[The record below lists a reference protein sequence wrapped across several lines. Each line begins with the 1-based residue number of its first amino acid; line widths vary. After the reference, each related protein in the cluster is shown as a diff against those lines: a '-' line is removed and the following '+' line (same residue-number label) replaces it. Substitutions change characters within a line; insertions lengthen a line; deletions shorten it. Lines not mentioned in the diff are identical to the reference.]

1 MSEPEAGQGRSSISG
16 GGGRYTGD
24 TQGARAPQTRN
35 TLGIVALVVGVVGIL
50 FNVLFTLV
58 QAVVVGQGM
67 YELLATFGVAHSVLA
82 IVIALATIALGI
94 VALLRPGAP
103 RGAAGAGT
111 ALGAASLVTVLTGF
125 LYSGVIAATGF

>member
-1 MSEPEAGQGRSSISG
+1 M
-16 GGGRYTGD
+16 
-24 TQGARAPQTRN
+24 
-35 TLGIVALVVGVVGIL
+35 VGVVGIL

-111 ALGAASLVTVLTGF
+111 ALGAASLVSVLTGF

>member
-1 MSEPEAGQGRSSISG
+1 MSEDAGTDIQNPPR
-16 GGGRYTGD
+16 
-24 TQGARAPQTRN
+24 ARNP
-35 TLGIVALVVGVVGIL
+35 LGIVALVVGVVGIL
-50 FNVLFTLV
+50 FNALFTLV

-67 YELLATFGVAHSVLA
+67 YDLLATFGVAHSVLA
-82 IVIALATIALGI
+82 IVIALATIALGV

-111 ALGAASLVTVLTGF
+111 ALGAASLVSVLTGF

>member
-1 MSEPEAGQGRSSISG
+1 MSERSAGPDSG
-16 GGGRYTGD
+16 GLDSGGP
-24 TQGARAPQTRN
+24 QGAGALRARN
-35 TLGIVALVVGVVGIL
+35 TLGIVALMVGVVGIL

-111 ALGAASLVTVLTGF
+111 ALGAASLVSVLTGF